1 MIAYWATHKHPLQ
14 GTVMS
19 EETRAKIAEAG
30 RARIPKGLCRRCDL
44 PLYSDEAMEYRIGAR
59 VVQRHDFLEGVRAV
73 IVEKD
78 HAPRWNPPTPEG
90 VSETMLDAIFA
101 GLPSTE
107 EWTPLT

>member
-1 MIAYWATHKHPLQ
+1 MATKSPQTMKVALRQLHLGGQ
-14 GTVMS
+14 
-19 EETRAKIAEAG
+19 AKTFAENM
-30 RARIPKGLCRRCDL
+30 
-44 PLYSDEAMEYRIGAR
+44 AMEYRIGAR

-101 GLPSTE
+101 ALPSTE